1 MCQHFDTTSFAIIE
15 EYIDVKTQ
23 IEIIKKFISA
33 FKHTWISVY
42 FSYIEPKH
50 RVTFDDIEKY
60 MRHPS
65 KFPDAIEF
73 TRKDIIEEGK
83 KYNLKDKFEQMY
95 DQFAYAYW
103 ELYQNA
109 PNSHLDLHHGN
120 IGFTYSGTLK
130 VFDIQ

>member
-1 MCQHFDTTSFAIIE
+1 
-15 EYIDVKTQ
+15 
-23 IEIIKKFISA
+23 
-33 FKHTWISVY
+33 
-42 FSYIEPKH
+42 
-50 RVTFDDIEKY
+50 
-60 MRHPS
+60 
-65 KFPDAIEF
+65 
-73 TRKDIIEEGK
+73 
-83 KYNLKDKFEQMY
+83 MY